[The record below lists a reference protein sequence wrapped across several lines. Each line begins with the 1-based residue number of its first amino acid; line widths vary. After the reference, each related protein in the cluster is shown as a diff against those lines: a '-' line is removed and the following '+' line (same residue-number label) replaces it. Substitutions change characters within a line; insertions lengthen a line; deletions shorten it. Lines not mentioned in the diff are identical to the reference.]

1 MWTPGQ
7 TLGPYTHSITR
18 EELVRYA
25 GASGDFNPIHYD
37 DERAREFGLPGV
49 IAHGMLNMG
58 LIARYLGEAA
68 PPGARFEEY
77 RVRFRAMVRPK
88 DQIVVTGRVLDVET
102 DRGRCRATVEVS
114 LTTGD
119 GVTAVSGQAVMS
131 WAEATGE
138 GDEHG
143 NA

>member
-58 LIARYLGEAA
+58 LSARSLGEATPA
-68 PPGARFEEY
+68 GACVEEN
-77 RVRFRAMVRPK
+77 RVRFRAIMRPK
-88 DQIVVTGRVLDVET
+88 DQIVLTGRVLNVET
-102 DRGRCRATVEVS
+102 D
-114 LTTGD
+114 
-119 GVTAVSGQAVMS
+119 
-131 WAEATGE
+131 
-138 GDEHG
+138 
-143 NA
+143 